1 MLWHFGNG
9 VEKNIPRA
17 IRYYDAA
24 IQQSNREPGHLQ
36 NSGFLNMLYASP
48 GKSITDSTF
57 THSKTF
63 QSLLHLLRWLALH
76 DDNQPLDNLSSES
89 SSGLFTIL
97 EFFHY
102 PLNFILKAIVHY
114 NMNFNG

>member
-9 VEKNIPRA
+9 VGKNIPRA

-24 IQQSNREPGHLQ
+24 IQQSNRESNHLE
-36 NSGFLNMLYASP
+36 NSDFLNILYASP
-48 GKSITDSTF
+48 GRSITDSTF

-63 QSLLHLLRWLALH
+63 QSLLYLLRWLALH
-76 DDNQPLDNLSSES
+76 DDDQSVDHLSES
-89 SSGLFTIL
+89 SSGLFTLL

-102 PLNFILKAIVHY
+102 PLNFILKTVVYY
-114 NMNFNG
+114 NNL